1 MSEGKDLRAG
11 RRHGSL
17 QLRLVQRNNAAAPR
31 SDADRL
37 YYLRA
42 TAQFGWFRRVL
53 LNQIKA
59 ATYERAVKEKKSHNF
74 HLALTIFDQPI
85 EELGTEGIVDEDSRG
100 SGTELRQLFGRS

>member
-17 QLRLVQRNNAAAPR
+17 QLRLVQRNDAAAPR
-31 SDADRL
+31 SAAAARL

-42 TAQFGWFRRVL
+42 TTQFGWFRRVL

-59 ATYERAVKEKKSHNF
+59 ATYERAVKEKKSDHF
-74 HLALTIFDQPI
+74 HLALTIFDQPLG
-85 EELGTEGIVDEDSRG
+85 EL
-100 SGTELRQLFGRS
+100 GTELRQLFGRS